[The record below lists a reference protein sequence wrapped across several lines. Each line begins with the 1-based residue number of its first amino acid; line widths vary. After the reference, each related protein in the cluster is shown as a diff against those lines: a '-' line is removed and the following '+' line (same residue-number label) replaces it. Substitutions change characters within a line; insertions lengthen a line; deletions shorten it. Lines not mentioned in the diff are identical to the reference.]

1 MQQPQAST
9 AHPQEHLRQEEWA
22 VGVAGKGALGHIASR
37 VFYLVNKPLCLCEV
51 SAGSG
56 NEEGKAVA
64 GGRERKRG
72 REGGRGKERAACV
85 QHLVI

>member
-1 MQQPQAST
+1 M
-9 AHPQEHLRQEEWA
+9 
-22 VGVAGKGALGHIASR
+22 GVAGKGALGHVASR

-56 NEEGKAVA
+56 RRGSDEEGKGVA
-64 GGRERKRG
+64 EKE
-72 REGGRGKERAACV
+72 REGRGGGEGGKECAVCV